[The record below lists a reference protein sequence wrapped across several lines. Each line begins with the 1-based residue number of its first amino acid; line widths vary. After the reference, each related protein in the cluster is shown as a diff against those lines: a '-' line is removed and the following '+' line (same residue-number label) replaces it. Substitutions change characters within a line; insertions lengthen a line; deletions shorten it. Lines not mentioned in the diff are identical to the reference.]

1 MVTFLDLLDGVL
13 DAAMMLLALAILMA
27 LIAVVVLYVID
38 VTQNSQAI
46 RKNYP
51 VIGRL
56 RYLFE
61 HLGVFFRQYFFAM
74 DREELPFNRTQRA
87 WVARAAKKLDSTIAF
102 GSTKPLNR
110 PGDIF
115 FLNSAFPPTKDEIKA
130 HVSMPTIFGEGYVR
144 EPYAAPSLFNISAM
158 SYGALSGPAIEA
170 LSMGAATSGVWL
182 NTGEGGLSP
191 FHQTAACDLVF
202 QIGTAKYGVRD
213 DDGNLD
219 IEKITGLAAIPQVR
233 MFEIKLSQ
241 GAKPGKGGILPAEK
255 VTDLIATTRG
265 IPAG

>member
-1 MVTFLDLLDGVL
+1 MTAFLDLLDGVL

-56 RYLFE
+56 RYVFE

-74 DREELPFNRTQRA
+74 DREELPFNRAQRA

-130 HVSMPTIFGEGYVR
+130 HV
-144 EPYAAPSLFNISAM
+144 FNADF
-158 SYGALSGPAIEA
+158 
-170 LSMGAATSGVWL
+170 W
-182 NTGEGGLSP
+182 
-191 FHQTAACDLVF
+191 
-202 QIGTAKYGVRD
+202 
-213 DDGNLD
+213 
-219 IEKITGLAAIPQVR
+219 
-233 MFEIKLSQ
+233 
-241 GAKPGKGGILPAEK
+241 
-255 VTDLIATTRG
+255 
-265 IPAG
+265 

>member
-1 MVTFLDLLDGVL
+1 MGAFLNLLDGVF

-38 VTQNSQAI
+38 VTQNTQAI

-74 DREELPFNRTQRA
+74 DREELPFNRAQRA

-130 HVSMPTIFGEGYVR
+130 HTSTPMVFGEGYAR
-144 EPYAAPSLFNISAM
+144 EPYGAPSVFNISAM
-158 SYGALSGPAIEA
+158 SYGAIER
-170 LSMGAATSGVWL
+170 
-182 NTGEGGLSP
+182 
-191 FHQTAACDLVF
+191 FC
-202 QIGTAKYGVRD
+202 
-213 DDGNLD
+213 
-219 IEKITGLAAIPQVR
+219 
-233 MFEIKLSQ
+233 
-241 GAKPGKGGILPAEK
+241 
-255 VTDLIATTRG
+255 
-265 IPAG
+265 